1 MELFQWQQRARC
13 DAARHDGWGLF
24 ARPGTGKTL
33 AALTITSDWGV
44 LPVVVAPLAVKR
56 QWIDHG
62 VEHVY
67 HYDQLRIARYQTE
80 IADLLQRHR
89 CCLILDESHKIANPS
104 TATTK
109 SALRLGR
116 LAAKRLVLT
125 GTPTANSPADLWSQF
140 KFLRPDATLESHKAF
155 KARYLVGLPP
165 SHPLLLR
172 IRGNPFIPRRYR
184 DGTLI
189 LQNTDELA
197 RRVSQYGTSVDESEI
212 TDLPSRTFMTR
223 YAEASLELRQAYED
237 LRRRCMTE
245 IQGHVLTAENA
256 AVLATRLLRLAS
268 GLAEADSVVKL
279 PNPKLSLLLADLDQI
294 LAEGRTIIWS
304 VWTQEREE
312 IAAALQ
318 RTPYTWTDDVEV
330 FQRDSSYRVLLGSPK
345 VLGAGLNLQS
355 ATYQC
360 WVSRTWSLIEREQ
373 ALHRNYRVG
382 QTKQTTVIDYITK
395 GTIEAQ
401 VMRALDAKSNLLTLI
416 MENGAIS

>member
-1 MELFQWQQRARC
+1 MGLFQWQQRARR
-13 DAARHDGWGLF
+13 DAAPHDGWGLF

-125 GTPTANSPADLWSQF
+125 GTPTANSPADLWSQL
-140 KFLRPDATLESHKAF
+140 KFLRPDATIESYKAF

-165 SHPLLLR
+165 SHPLMLR
-172 IRGNPFIPRRYR
+172 IRGNPFIARRNR
-184 DGTLI
+184 DGTLM
-189 LQNTDELA
+189 LQNTEELA

-212 TDLPSRTFMTR
+212 TDLPSRTFITR
-223 YAEASLELRQAYED
+223 HAEASLELRQAYED

-279 PNPKLSLLLADLDQI
+279 PNPKLSLLLTDLDQI

-318 RTPYTWTDDVEV
+318 RTPYTWTDDVQV
-330 FQRDSSYRVLLGSPK
+330 FQCDSTYRVLLGSPK